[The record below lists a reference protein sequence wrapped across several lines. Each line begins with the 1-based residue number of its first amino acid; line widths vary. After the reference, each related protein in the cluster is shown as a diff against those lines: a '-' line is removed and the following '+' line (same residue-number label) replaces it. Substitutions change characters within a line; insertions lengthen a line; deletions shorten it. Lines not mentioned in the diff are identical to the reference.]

1 MLLLR
6 FAIYPGGASRYIK
19 HVDNTLGTDGRRLTA
34 VLYLNRHWSL
44 GGEGGE
50 KSMETAKPASCDRH
64 ESSSQDWK
72 LFELEV
78 KTYWLAL
85 GKKVWLWISISPHA
99 NTSFERSDPVQ
110 SFSV

>member
-50 KSMETAKPASCDRH
+50 KYMETGKPASCDRR
-64 ESSSQDWK
+64 ESSK
-72 LFELEV
+72 LFELEDILAACA
-78 KTYWLAL
+78 WQESLAL
-85 GKKVWLWISISPHA
+85 D
-99 NTSFERSDPVQ
+99 FD
-110 SFSV
+110 FSTCQQVN

>member
-1 MLLLR
+1 MLR

-50 KSMETAKPASCDRH
+50 KSMETAKPASCDRR

-72 LFELEV
+72 LFELEDI
-78 KTYWLAL
+78 LACAWQESL
-85 GKKVWLWISISPHA
+85 AWILISPHA